1 MTIKKIPYT
10 YGEYNFYETINNTE
24 VRIASLTGQLVGAS
38 KMFLT
43 MYFPEKEYSEVILDL
58 KYHNYE
64 EVLEKAKR
72 IIRKKMYVAAQNIL
86 VGIR

>member
-10 YGEYNFYETINNTE
+10 YGEYEFYETINNTE
-24 VRIASLTGQLVGAS
+24 VRIASLMGQPVGLS

-43 MYFPEKEYSEVILDL
+43 MYFPIRRCSEVTFDL
-58 KYHNYE
+58 KYHTYE

-72 IIRKKMYVAAQNIL
+72 IIRKKMYVATQDIL
-86 VGIR
+86 DGMQ

>member
-10 YGEYNFYETINNTE
+10 YGEYEFYETINNTE
-24 VRIASLTGQLVGAS
+24 VRIASLTGQLVGLS

-43 MYFPEKEYSEVILDL
+43 MYFPIRRCSEVTFDL
-58 KYHNYE
+58 KYHTHE

-72 IIRKKMYVAAQNIL
+72 IIRKKMYVATQDIL
-86 VGIR
+86 NGMR